1 MCSRTSIFNLRVILR
16 RGNITNLYLI
26 RHGQASFGEKNYDN
40 LSKKGDKQSIA
51 LGKKLLKNNI
61 FFDQTIIGPL
71 NRHQQTFDGINK
83 GYGGDLNDPSI
94 IDEFAENQLMEIAQY
109 FIPKMLKTDKNI
121 KEIFNAVP
129 FWKRK
134 RKFLEYFNIIA
145 KKWIHNE
152 LDLSEK
158 GFESYDN
165 FRERIRLAKSK
176 VSSLMSEN
184 KNTMVVSSG
193 GAITGVYAEC
203 HPLTVD
209 EIMKLNFK
217 IKNASITLFKKE
229 NDTFTLH
236 TFNRSLIPRYL
247 ETYI

>member
-1 MCSRTSIFNLRVILR
+1 M
-16 RGNITNLYLI
+16 
-26 RHGQASFGEKNYDN
+26 
-40 LSKKGDKQSIA
+40 SKKGVKQSIA
-51 LGKKLLKNNI
+51 LGKKLLKNSI
-61 FFDQTIIGPL
+61 SFDQTIIGPL
-71 NRHQQTFDGINK
+71 KRHQQTFDGINE
-83 GYGGDLNDPSI
+83 GYGGDLSNPLI
-94 IDEFAENQLMEIAQY
+94 IEEFAENQLMEIAQH
-109 FIPKMLKTDKNI
+109 FIPKMLNTDKNI

-145 KKWIHNE
+145 KKWIHSE

-165 FRERIRLAKSK
+165 FRERVRLAKSK
-176 VSSLMSEN
+176 VSSLMNEN
-184 KNTMVVSSG
+184 RNTMVVSSG

-203 HPLTVD
+203 HPLSVD

-229 NDTFTLH
+229 NDTFTLD

>member
-1 MCSRTSIFNLRVILR
+1 M
-16 RGNITNLYLI
+16 
-26 RHGQASFGEKNYDN
+26 
-40 LSKKGDKQSIA
+40 SKKGVNNSIA

-61 FFDQTIIGPL
+61 SFDKTIIGQL
-71 NRHQQTFDGINK
+71 KRHQQTFDGINQ
-83 GYGGDLNDPSI
+83 GYGGDLSNPLI
-94 IDEFAENQLMEIAQY
+94 LDEFAENQLMEIAQH
-109 FIPKMLKTDKNI
+109 FIPQMLNTDKNI

-158 GFESYDN
+158 GFESYDE
-165 FRERIRLAKSK
+165 FRERVRLAKSK
-176 VSSLMSEN
+176 VFSLMNEN
-184 KNTMVVSSG
+184 RNTMVVSSG

-229 NDTFTLH
+229 NDTFTLD

>member
-1 MCSRTSIFNLRVILR
+1 M
-16 RGNITNLYLI
+16 
-26 RHGQASFGEKNYDN
+26 
-40 LSKKGDKQSIA
+40 SKKGVKQSIA
-51 LGKKLLKNNI
+51 LGKKLLKNSI
-61 FFDQTIIGPL
+61 SFDRTIIGPL
-71 NRHQQTFDGINK
+71 KRHQQTFDGINE
-83 GYGGDLNDPSI
+83 GYGGDLSYPLI
-94 IDEFAENQLMEIAQY
+94 IEEFAENQLMEIAQN
-109 FIPKMLKTDKNI
+109 FIPKMLNTDKNI

-165 FRERIRLAKSK
+165 FRERVRLAKSK
-176 VSSLMSEN
+176 VSSLMNEN
-184 KNTMVVSSG
+184 RNTMVVSSG

-229 NDTFTLH
+229 NDTFTLDA
-236 TFNRSLIPRYL
+236 FNRSLIPRYL

>member
-1 MCSRTSIFNLRVILR
+1 M
-16 RGNITNLYLI
+16 
-26 RHGQASFGEKNYDN
+26 
-40 LSKKGDKQSIA
+40 SKKGVKQSVS
-51 LGKKLLKNNI
+51 LGRKLLKNNI
-61 FFDQTIIGPL
+61 SFDQTIIGPL
-71 NRHQQTFDGINK
+71 KRHQQTFDGINE
-83 GYGGDLNDPSI
+83 GYGGDLVKPTV
-94 IDEFAENQLMEIAQY
+94 IDEFAENQLMEIASF
-109 FIPKMLKTDKNI
+109 FIPKMLNTDKNI

-145 KKWIHNE
+145 KKWIYNE

-165 FRERIRLAKSK
+165 FRKRVVKAKNK
-176 VSSLMSEN
+176 VSDLMSEN
-184 KNTMVVSSG
+184 TNTMVVSSG

-203 HPLTVD
+203 HQLSVD
-209 EIMKLNFK
+209 EIMDLNFK

-229 NDTFTLH
+229 NDTFTLDS
-236 TFNRSLIPRYL
+236 FNRSLIPSYL

>member
-1 MCSRTSIFNLRVILR
+1 MKK
-16 RGNITNLYLI
+16 NI
-26 RHGQASFGEKNYDN
+26 S
-40 LSKKGDKQSIA
+40 
-51 LGKKLLKNNI
+51 
-61 FFDQTIIGPL
+61 FDQTIIGPL
-71 NRHQQTFDGINK
+71 NRHQQTFDGINQ
-83 GYGGDLNDPSI
+83 GYGGDLSNPLI
-94 IDEFAENQLMEIAQY
+94 LEEFAENQLMEIAQH
-109 FIPKMLKTDKNI
+109 FIPQMLNTDKNI

-158 GFESYDN
+158 GFESYDE
-165 FRERIRLAKSK
+165 FRERVRLAKSK
-176 VSSLMSEN
+176 VSSLMNEN
-184 KNTMVVSSG
+184 RNTMVVSSG

-229 NDTFTLH
+229 NDTFTLD

>member
-1 MCSRTSIFNLRVILR
+1 M
-16 RGNITNLYLI
+16 
-26 RHGQASFGEKNYDN
+26 
-40 LSKKGDKQSIA
+40 SKKGVKQSIA

-61 FFDQTIIGPL
+61 SFDKTIIGPL
-71 NRHQQTFDGINK
+71 KRHKQTFDGINK
-83 GYGGDLNDPSI
+83 GYGGGLSNPLI
-94 IDEFAENQLMEIAQY
+94 MEEFAENQLMEIAQH
-109 FIPKMLKTDKNI
+109 FIPKMLNTDKNI

-134 RKFLEYFNIIA
+134 RKFLEHFNIIA

-158 GFESYDN
+158 NFESYDE
-165 FRERIRLAKSK
+165 FRERVRKAKSK
-176 VSSLMSEN
+176 VSSLINEN
-184 KNTMVVSSG
+184 RNTMVVSSG

-203 HPLTVD
+203 HPLTID

-217 IKNASITLFKKE
+217 IKNVSITLFKKE
-229 NDTFTLH
+229 NDTFTLD

>member
-1 MCSRTSIFNLRVILR
+1 M
-16 RGNITNLYLI
+16 
-26 RHGQASFGEKNYDN
+26 
-40 LSKKGDKQSIA
+40 SKKGVKQSIA

-61 FFDQTIIGPL
+61 SFDQTIIGPL
-71 NRHQQTFDGINK
+71 KRHQQTFDGINK
-83 GYGGDLNDPSI
+83 GYEGDLNNPII
-94 IDEFAENQLMEIAQY
+94 IDEFAENQLMEIAQH
-109 FIPKMLKTDKNI
+109 FIPKMLNTDKNI

-145 KKWIHNE
+145 KQWINNE

-158 GFESYDN
+158 GFESYDI
-165 FRERIRLAKSK
+165 FRDRVRVAKSK
-176 VSSLMSEN
+176 VSSLMSTN
-184 KNTMVVSSG
+184 KNIMVVSSG

-203 HPLTVD
+203 HPLTND

-229 NDTFTLH
+229 NDTFTLE

>member
-1 MCSRTSIFNLRVILR
+1 M
-16 RGNITNLYLI
+16 
-26 RHGQASFGEKNYDN
+26 
-40 LSKKGDKQSIA
+40 SKKGVKQSIA
-51 LGKKLLKNNI
+51 LGKRLLKNNI
-61 FFDQTIIGPL
+61 SFDQTIIGPL
-71 NRHQQTFDGINK
+71 KRHQQTFDGINK
-83 GYGGDLNDPSI
+83 GYEGDLNNPII
-94 IDEFAENQLMEIAQY
+94 IDEFAENQLMEIAQH
-109 FIPKMLKTDKNI
+109 FIPKMLNTDKNI

-145 KKWIHNE
+145 KQWINNE

-158 GFESYDN
+158 GFESYDI
-165 FRERIRLAKSK
+165 FRDRVRVAKSK
-176 VSSLMSEN
+176 VSSLMSTN

-203 HPLTVD
+203 NSLTVD

-229 NDTFTLH
+229 NDTFTLDA
-236 TFNRSLIPRYL
+236 FNRSLIPRYL

>member
-1 MCSRTSIFNLRVILR
+1 M
-16 RGNITNLYLI
+16 
-26 RHGQASFGEKNYDN
+26 
-40 LSKKGDKQSIA
+40 SKKGVKQSIA

-61 FFDQTIIGPL
+61 SFDRTIIGPL

-83 GYGGDLNDPSI
+83 GYEGDLNNPII
-94 IDEFAENQLMEIAQY
+94 IDEFAENQLMEIAQH
-109 FIPKMLKTDKNI
+109 FIPKMLNTDKSI

-145 KKWIHNE
+145 KKWINNE

-158 GFESYDN
+158 GFESYN
-165 FRERIRLAKSK
+165 IFRDRVRVAKSK
-176 VSSLMSEN
+176 VSSLMSTN
-184 KNTMVVSSG
+184 KNIMVVSSG

-203 HPLTVD
+203 HPLTND

-229 NDTFTLH
+229 NDTFTLE

>member
-1 MCSRTSIFNLRVILR
+1 
-16 RGNITNLYLI
+16 
-26 RHGQASFGEKNYDN
+26 
-40 LSKKGDKQSIA
+40 LSKKGFKQSIA

-61 FFDQTIIGPL
+61 YFDQTIIGPL
-71 NRHQQTFDGINK
+71 NRHQQTFDGINQ
-83 GYGGDLNDPSI
+83 GYGGDLSDPLI
-94 IDEFAENQLMEIAQY
+94 IEEFAENQLMEIAQH
-109 FIPKMLKTDKNI
+109 FIPKMLNTDKNI

-134 RKFLEYFNIIA
+134 RKFLEHFNIIA

-158 GFESYDN
+158 GFESYDA
-165 FRERIRLAKSK
+165 FRQRVRAAKSK
-176 VSSLMSEN
+176 VFSLMNEN
-184 KNTMVVSSG
+184 TNTMVVSSG

-229 NDTFTLH
+229 NDTFTLD

>member
-1 MCSRTSIFNLRVILR
+1 M
-16 RGNITNLYLI
+16 
-26 RHGQASFGEKNYDN
+26 
-40 LSKKGDKQSIA
+40 SKKGVKQSIA
-51 LGKKLLKNNI
+51 LGKKLLKNSI
-61 FFDQTIIGPL
+61 SFDRTIIGPL
-71 NRHQQTFDGINK
+71 KRHQQTFDGINE
-83 GYGGDLNDPSI
+83 GYGGDLSNPLI
-94 IDEFAENQLMEIAQY
+94 IEEFAENQLMEIAQH
-109 FIPKMLKTDKNI
+109 FIPKMLNTDKNI

-165 FRERIRLAKSK
+165 FRERVRLAKSK
-176 VSSLMSEN
+176 VSSLMNEN
-184 KNTMVVSSG
+184 RNTMVVSSG

-229 NDTFTLH
+229 NDTFTLDA
-236 TFNRSLIPRYL
+236 FNRSLIPRYL

>member
-1 MCSRTSIFNLRVILR
+1 M
-16 RGNITNLYLI
+16 
-26 RHGQASFGEKNYDN
+26 
-40 LSKKGDKQSIA
+40 SKKGVKQSIA

-61 FFDQTIIGPL
+61 SFDQTIIGPL
-71 NRHQQTFDGINK
+71 KRHQQTFDGINK
-83 GYGGDLNDPSI
+83 GYEGDLKNPII
-94 IDEFAENQLMEIAQY
+94 IDEFAENQLMEIAQH
-109 FIPKMLKTDKNI
+109 FIPKMLNTDKNI

-145 KKWIHNE
+145 KKWINNE

-158 GFESYDN
+158 GFESYDI
-165 FRERIRLAKSK
+165 FRDRVRVAKSK
-176 VSSLMSEN
+176 VSSLMSAN

-203 HPLTVD
+203 HPLTND

-217 IKNASITLFKKE
+217 IKNASISLFKKE
-229 NDTFTLH
+229 NDTFTLE

>member
-1 MCSRTSIFNLRVILR
+1 M
-16 RGNITNLYLI
+16 
-26 RHGQASFGEKNYDN
+26 
-40 LSKKGDKQSIA
+40 SKKGVKQSIA
-51 LGKKLLKNNI
+51 LGKKLLKNSI
-61 FFDQTIIGPL
+61 SFDRTIIGPL
-71 NRHQQTFDGINK
+71 KRHQQTFDGINK
-83 GYGGDLNDPSI
+83 GYEGNLNNPII
-94 IDEFAENQLMEIAQY
+94 IDEFAENQLMEIAQH
-109 FIPKMLKTDKNI
+109 FIPKMLNTDKNI

-145 KKWIHNE
+145 KKWINNE

-158 GFESYDN
+158 GFESYDI
-165 FRERIRLAKSK
+165 FRDRVRVAKSK
-176 VSSLMSEN
+176 VSSLMSTN

-203 HPLTVD
+203 HPLTND

-217 IKNASITLFKKE
+217 IKNASISLFKKE
-229 NDTFTLH
+229 NDTFTLE

>member
-1 MCSRTSIFNLRVILR
+1 M
-16 RGNITNLYLI
+16 
-26 RHGQASFGEKNYDN
+26 
-40 LSKKGDKQSIA
+40 SKKGVKQSIA
-51 LGKKLLKNNI
+51 LGKKLLKNSI
-61 FFDQTIIGPL
+61 YFDQTIIGPL
-71 NRHQQTFDGINK
+71 NRHQQTFDGINQ
-83 GYGGDLNDPSI
+83 GYGGNLSDPLI
-94 IDEFAENQLMEIAQY
+94 IEEFAENQLMEIAQH
-109 FIPKMLKTDKNI
+109 FIPQMLNTDKNI

-158 GFESYDN
+158 GFESYDE
-165 FRERIRLAKSK
+165 FRERVRLAKSK
-176 VSSLMSEN
+176 VSSLMNEN
-184 KNTMVVSSG
+184 RNTMVVSSG

-229 NDTFTLH
+229 NDTFTLD

>member
-1 MCSRTSIFNLRVILR
+1 M
-16 RGNITNLYLI
+16 
-26 RHGQASFGEKNYDN
+26 
-40 LSKKGDKQSIA
+40 SKKGVKQSIA
-51 LGKKLLKNNI
+51 LGKKLLKNSI
-61 FFDQTIIGPL
+61 SFDLTIIGPL
-71 NRHQQTFDGINK
+71 KRHQQTFDGINE
-83 GYGGDLNDPSI
+83 GYGGDLSNPLI
-94 IDEFAENQLMEIAQY
+94 IEEFAENQLMEIAQH
-109 FIPKMLKTDKNI
+109 FIPKMLNTDKNI
-121 KEIFNAVP
+121 KEIFNTVP

-165 FRERIRLAKSK
+165 FRERVRLAKSK
-176 VSSLMSEN
+176 VSSLMNEN
-184 KNTMVVSSG
+184 SNTMVVSSG

-229 NDTFTLH
+229 NDTFTLDA
-236 TFNRSLIPRYL
+236 FNRSLIPRYL

>member
-1 MCSRTSIFNLRVILR
+1 
-16 RGNITNLYLI
+16 
-26 RHGQASFGEKNYDN
+26 
-40 LSKKGDKQSIA
+40 LSKKGVKQSIA
-51 LGKKLLKNNI
+51 LGKKLLKNSI
-61 FFDQTIIGPL
+61 SFDRTIIGPL
-71 NRHQQTFDGINK
+71 KRHQQTFDGINE
-83 GYGGDLNDPSI
+83 GYGGDLSNPLI
-94 IDEFAENQLMEIAQY
+94 IEEFAENQLMEIAQH
-109 FIPKMLKTDKNI
+109 FIPKMLNTDKNI

-165 FRERIRLAKSK
+165 FRERVRLAKSK
-176 VSSLMSEN
+176 VSSLMNEN
-184 KNTMVVSSG
+184 RNTMVVSSG

-229 NDTFTLH
+229 NDTFTLDA
-236 TFNRSLIPRYL
+236 FNRSLIPRYL

>member
-1 MCSRTSIFNLRVILR
+1 M
-16 RGNITNLYLI
+16 
-26 RHGQASFGEKNYDN
+26 
-40 LSKKGDKQSIA
+40 SKKGVKQSIA

-61 FFDQTIIGPL
+61 SFDQTIIGPL
-71 NRHQQTFDGINK
+71 KRHQQTFDGINK
-83 GYGGDLNDPSI
+83 GYEGDLKNPII
-94 IDEFAENQLMEIAQY
+94 IDEFAENQLMEIAQH
-109 FIPKMLKTDKNI
+109 FIPKMLNTDKNI
-121 KEIFNAVP
+121 KEIFNAIS

-145 KKWIHNE
+145 KKWINNE

-158 GFESYDN
+158 GFESYDI
-165 FRERIRLAKSK
+165 FRDRVRVAKSK
-176 VSSLMSEN
+176 VSSLMSTN

-203 HPLTVD
+203 HPLTND

-229 NDTFTLH
+229 NDTFTLE

>member
-1 MCSRTSIFNLRVILR
+1 M
-16 RGNITNLYLI
+16 
-26 RHGQASFGEKNYDN
+26 
-40 LSKKGDKQSIA
+40 SKKGVKQSIA
-51 LGKKLLKNNI
+51 LGKRLLKNNI
-61 FFDQTIIGPL
+61 SFDQTIIGPL
-71 NRHQQTFDGINK
+71 KRHQQTFDGINK
-83 GYGGDLNDPSI
+83 GYEGDLNNPII
-94 IDEFAENQLMEIAQY
+94 IDEFAENQLMEIAQH
-109 FIPKMLKTDKNI
+109 FIPKMLNTDKNI

-145 KKWIHNE
+145 KQWINNE

-158 GFESYDN
+158 GFESYDI
-165 FRERIRLAKSK
+165 FRDRVRVAKSK
-176 VSSLMSEN
+176 VSSLMSTN

-203 HPLTVD
+203 HPLTND

-229 NDTFTLH
+229 NDTFTLE

>member
-1 MCSRTSIFNLRVILR
+1 M
-16 RGNITNLYLI
+16 
-26 RHGQASFGEKNYDN
+26 
-40 LSKKGDKQSIA
+40 SKKGVKQSIA
-51 LGKKLLKNNI
+51 LGKKLLKNSI
-61 FFDQTIIGPL
+61 SFDRTIIGPL
-71 NRHQQTFDGINK
+71 KRHQQTFDGINE
-83 GYGGDLNDPSI
+83 GYGGDLSNPLI
-94 IDEFAENQLMEIAQY
+94 IEEFAENQLMEIAQH
-109 FIPKMLKTDKNI
+109 FIPKMLNTDKNI

-165 FRERIRLAKSK
+165 FRERVRLAKSK

-229 NDTFTLH
+229 NDTFTLD

>member
-1 MCSRTSIFNLRVILR
+1 M
-16 RGNITNLYLI
+16 I

-40 LSKKGDKQSIA
+40 LSKKGVKQSIA
-51 LGKKLLKNNI
+51 LGKKLLKNGI
-61 FFDQTIIGPL
+61 SFDQTIIGPL
-71 NRHQQTFDGINK
+71 NRHKQTFNGINE
-83 GYGGDLNDPSI
+83 GYEGGLNDPKI

-109 FIPKMLKTDKNI
+109 FIPKILKTDKNI
-121 KEIFNAVP
+121 KEIFDEVP

-145 KKWIHNE
+145 KKWIQNE

-165 FRERIRLAKSK
+165 FRERVRLAKSK
-176 VSSLMSEN
+176 VSSLMSED

-193 GAITGVYAEC
+193 GAITAVYAEC
-203 HPLTVD
+203 HPLSVD
-209 EIMKLNFK
+209 EIMKLNFN
-217 IKNASITLFKKE
+217 IKNASITLFNKE
-229 NDTFTLH
+229 NDTFTLDS
-236 TFNRSLIPRYL
+236 FNRSLIPRYL

>member
-1 MCSRTSIFNLRVILR
+1 M
-16 RGNITNLYLI
+16 
-26 RHGQASFGEKNYDN
+26 
-40 LSKKGDKQSIA
+40 SKKGVKQSIA
-51 LGKKLLKNNI
+51 LGKKLLKKSI
-61 FFDQTIIGPL
+61 SFDRTIIGPM
-71 NRHQQTFDGINK
+71 NRHQQTFDGINE
-83 GYGGDLNDPSI
+83 GYGGDLSNPLI
-94 IDEFAENQLMEIAQY
+94 IEEFAENQLMEIAQH
-109 FIPKMLKTDKNI
+109 FIPKMLNTDKNI

-145 KKWIHNE
+145 KKWIHSE

-165 FRERIRLAKSK
+165 FRERVRLAKSK
-176 VSSLMSEN
+176 VSSLMNEN
-184 KNTMVVSSG
+184 RNTMVVSSG

-203 HPLTVD
+203 HPLSVD

-229 NDTFTLH
+229 NDTFTLDA
-236 TFNRSLIPRYL
+236 FNRSLIPRYL

>member
-1 MCSRTSIFNLRVILR
+1 
-16 RGNITNLYLI
+16 LI

-40 LSKKGDKQSIA
+40 LSKKGIKQSIV
-51 LGKKLLKNNI
+51 LGKKLLKNSI
-61 FFDQTIIGPL
+61 SFDQTIIGPL
-71 NRHQQTFDGINK
+71 NRHKQTFDGINK
-83 GYGGDLNDPSI
+83 GYEGTLNSPII
-94 IDEFAENQLMEIAQY
+94 IDEFAENQLMEIAQH
-109 FIPKMLKTDKNI
+109 FIPKMLNTDKNI

-158 GFESYDN
+158 GFESYEE
-165 FRERIRLAKSK
+165 FRERVRMAKSK
-176 VSSLMSEN
+176 VSSLMNEN
-184 KNTMVVSSG
+184 TNTMVVSSG
-193 GAITGVYAEC
+193 GAISGVYAEC

-229 NDTFTLH
+229 NDTFTLD

>member
-1 MCSRTSIFNLRVILR
+1 M
-16 RGNITNLYLI
+16 
-26 RHGQASFGEKNYDN
+26 
-40 LSKKGDKQSIA
+40 SKKGVKQSIA

-61 FFDQTIIGPL
+61 YFDQTIIGPL
-71 NRHQQTFDGINK
+71 NRHQQTFDGINQ
-83 GYGGDLNDPSI
+83 GYGGDLSDPLI
-94 IDEFAENQLMEIAQY
+94 IEEFAENQLMEIAQH
-109 FIPKMLKTDKNI
+109 FIPKMLNTDKNI

-134 RKFLEYFNIIA
+134 RKFLEHFNIIA

-158 GFESYDN
+158 GFESYDA
-165 FRERIRLAKSK
+165 FRERVRAAKSK
-176 VSSLMSEN
+176 VFSLMNEN
-184 KNTMVVSSG
+184 TNTMVVSSG

-229 NDTFTLH
+229 NDTFTLD

>member
-1 MCSRTSIFNLRVILR
+1 M
-16 RGNITNLYLI
+16 
-26 RHGQASFGEKNYDN
+26 
-40 LSKKGDKQSIA
+40 SKKGVKQSIA

-61 FFDQTIIGPL
+61 YFDQTIIGPL
-71 NRHQQTFDGINK
+71 NRHQQTFDGINQ
-83 GYGGDLNDPSI
+83 GYGGDLSDPLI
-94 IDEFAENQLMEIAQY
+94 IEEFAENQLMEIAQH
-109 FIPKMLKTDKNI
+109 FIPKMLNTDKNI

-134 RKFLEYFNIIA
+134 RKFLEHFNIIA

-158 GFESYDN
+158 GFESYDA
-165 FRERIRLAKSK
+165 FRERVRAAKSK
-176 VSSLMSEN
+176 VFSLMNEN
-184 KNTMVVSSG
+184 TNTMVVSSG

-229 NDTFTLH
+229 NDAFTLD

>member
-1 MCSRTSIFNLRVILR
+1 
-16 RGNITNLYLI
+16 
-26 RHGQASFGEKNYDN
+26 
-40 LSKKGDKQSIA
+40 
-51 LGKKLLKNNI
+51 
-61 FFDQTIIGPL
+61 
-71 NRHQQTFDGINK
+71 
-83 GYGGDLNDPSI
+83 
-94 IDEFAENQLMEIAQY
+94 MEIAQH
-109 FIPKMLKTDKNI
+109 FIPTMLNTDKNI

-158 GFESYDN
+158 SFESYDE
-165 FRERIRLAKSK
+165 FRERVRTAKRK
-176 VSSLMSEN
+176 VSSLMNEN
-184 KNTMVVSSG
+184 RNTMVVSSG
-193 GAITGVYAEC
+193 GTITGVYAEC

-229 NDTFTLH
+229 NDTFTLD

>member
-1 MCSRTSIFNLRVILR
+1 M
-16 RGNITNLYLI
+16 
-26 RHGQASFGEKNYDN
+26 
-40 LSKKGDKQSIA
+40 SKKGVKQSIA
-51 LGKKLLKNNI
+51 LGKKLLKNSI
-61 FFDQTIIGPL
+61 SFDQTIIGPL
-71 NRHQQTFDGINK
+71 KRHQQTFDGINE
-83 GYGGDLNDPSI
+83 GYGGDLSNPLI
-94 IDEFAENQLMEIAQY
+94 IEEFAENQLMEIAQH
-109 FIPKMLKTDKNI
+109 FIPKMLNTDKNI

-145 KKWIHNE
+145 KKWIHSE

-165 FRERIRLAKSK
+165 FRERVRLAKSK
-176 VSSLMSEN
+176 VSSLMNEN
-184 KNTMVVSSG
+184 RNTMVVSSG

-203 HPLTVD
+203 HPLSVD

-229 NDTFTLH
+229 NDTFILD